1 MPLTLPSSRRTSRSS
16 TKAMVAAWGATYPS
30 SPRPMWAADPPR
42 LFSTCAR
49 SNPVPCA
56 DPVSSTSRA
65 AKGGGCSSGTGSA
78 SASAAGASASAGTGG
93 LSIVASSYVS
103 AASSASTWMEGGGC
117 GVGAFL
123 ANGVPQSKQNFAAG
137 GFSAPQFAQGFSA
150 GKGTESTGAT
160 CFSRLGGGGAGGGR
174 RAGAG
179 ELMKTAGETAPP
191 ACGRPVEGGG
201 GAKPGTANGSGGV
214 LSWGEPLPAR
224 AVVSPASAAS
234 SSEIA
239 SARSSWDMV
248 SGVWE
253 GGVNPEGGVWSVASC
268 PASAP
273 RGAPQLLQ
281 EACPGTLYASHRLQ
295 TSPSDPGAAS
305 NSRGASSSR
314 SGARHRLHSEA
325 TSSFSLPHAGQ
336 VTMGARAYGPPGAWV
351 NARTKGLKRALA
363 QRVEAR

>member
-1 MPLTLPSSRRTSRSS
+1 M
-16 TKAMVAAWGATYPS
+16 
-30 SPRPMWAADPPR
+30 
-42 LFSTCAR
+42 
-49 SNPVPCA
+49 
-56 DPVSSTSRA
+56 
-65 AKGGGCSSGTGSA
+65 
-78 SASAAGASASAGTGG
+78 
-93 LSIVASSYVS
+93 
-103 AASSASTWMEGGGC
+103 
-117 GVGAFL
+117 
-123 ANGVPQSKQNFAAG
+123 
-137 GFSAPQFAQGFSA
+137 
-150 GKGTESTGAT
+150 
-160 CFSRLGGGGAGGGR
+160 
-174 RAGAG
+174 
-179 ELMKTAGETAPP
+179 
-191 ACGRPVEGGG
+191 RPVEGGG

-281 EACPGTLYASHRLQ
+281 ETCPGTLYASHRLQ